1 MLPRYYFDMDDGE
14 RRTRDDIGLD
24 LARRADVEREV
35 GMMLQNLG
43 MALVLEGQPRIIN
56 AAVRD
61 EQGETVCESSIVL
74 SIESCGK

>member
-1 MLPRYYFDMDDGE
+1 MPRYYFDTDDGE

-43 MALVLEGQPRIIN
+43 MALVLEGQSRIIN
-56 AAVRD
+56 AAV
-61 EQGETVCESSIVL
+61 
-74 SIESCGK
+74 